1 MQHVNKFSVRCLNF
15 LVVADDRAVLGHQCT
30 QFAPEQKRI
39 LAAIGTHQAGID
51 FLLPFTLCL
60 KMTVAGG
67 VLQILRVLHCVRAGD
82 EASKDA
88 RHQRVRA
95 EPIRAVILIFGF
107 SCGEDAGD
115 VRRLFVI
122 HPEAA
127 HGVVHAGEDLHRCV
141 ARIVADELLVNF
153 EDAFQLAVESLAIDM
168 RQVKIDHRLAVDSQ
182 VVLVHYFENRARRNV
197 ARNEVAVFRVPLFE
211 EVPALTLRNGFG
223 VALVALSF
231 WNPDA
236 SALAACRFR
245 HQAQLVFPGDRRG
258 MNLNELAVR
267 VVTAL
272 LIERGLC
279 RSGAHNRVGGLAED
293 GANAAGCD
301 DDGIGREGAHFHRS
315 QIHRADAAANAVRV
329 EHGRKKLPV
338 LVLLYLAFGFVTAD
352 LLVESI
358 EKLLAGGCSGERGAI
373 IERAS
378 KAAKIEQTFGR
389 AIEWNA
395 HAVEKIDN
403 AGSSV
408 AHGFDRRLVGE
419 EVASVDRVVEM
430 LPGGI
435 AFAFQVLGGVDASL
449 RANRVRTL
457 YGDDG
462 KQINLAAHLGDLD
475 NGGEACQTTA
485 HYDDFRSY
493 CHAAMSPICRA
504 RTPGSPRTISRYR
517 ITMFPEGAVGSK
529 RSGGV
534 LRNPYTLTAPIETRP
549 SASARHT

>member
-15 LVVADDRAVLGHQCT
+15 LVVADDRAVLGHQCAE
-30 QFAPEQKRI
+30 FAPEKKRI

-107 SCGEDAGD
+107 SCGEDAG
-115 VRRLFVI
+115 
-122 HPEAA
+122 
-127 HGVVHAGEDLHRCV
+127 EDLHRCV
-141 ARIVADELLVNF
+141 VRIVADELLVDF
-153 EDAFQLAVESLAIDM
+153 EDAFQLAVEYFAVNM
-168 RQVKIDHRLAVDSQ
+168 RQVKIDHWLAVDAE
-182 VVLVHYFENRARRNV
+182 VLLVYHFENRPRRHV
-197 ARNEVAVFRVPLFE
+197 ARDEVAVFRVPLFE

-272 LIERGLC
+272 LIESRLR
-279 RSGAHNRVGGLAED
+279 RSRAHHRVGGLAED

-301 DDGIGREGAHFHRS
+301 DDGVGREGAHFHRS